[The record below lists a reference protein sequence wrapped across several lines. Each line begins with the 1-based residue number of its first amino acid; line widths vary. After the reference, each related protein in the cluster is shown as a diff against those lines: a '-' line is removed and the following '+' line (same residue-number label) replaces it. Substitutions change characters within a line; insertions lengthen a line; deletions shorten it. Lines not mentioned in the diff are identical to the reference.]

1 MNRITIPRPRRQG
14 WLVLH
19 WVVPLAIMAA
29 GVLAGCS
36 QEDAAPEVVLR
47 PVRYTQVYAAG
58 SSRSRTFAGTAQS
71 ASAQRLSFRVAG
83 TVQRVTIE
91 VGSRVRRGQ
100 TLASLDSSDYSLKR
114 EQAEAGLAQ
123 ARAEARNAEAS
134 YERVVALYENNNA
147 SRSDLDA
154 ARAAFESAA
163 AAVRSAGTARALA
176 AQNVDYTRL
185 VAPVNG
191 TVAQVEV
198 EANET
203 VSSGEVIV
211 VVDSEGHPEVNAAVP
226 EAFIGGIRSRQT
238 VQVTFHAVPGQGF
251 GATVTEVGTATTGGG
266 TFTVTVRLNDDTDQV
281 RPGMAA
287 EVTFQIEGQGDG
299 STRVLVPAEAV
310 GQDQN
315 GRFVYVLQGREGEL
329 ATTERRTVEIGA
341 LTAEGL
347 EILNGVSDGEY
358 VATAGLRA
366 LSDGLQVRLLSA
378 Q

>member
-1 MNRITIPRPRRQG
+1 MDRNTIPRHRRQG

-29 GVLAGCS
+29 GVLVGCG
-36 QEDAAPEVVLR
+36 QEEVAPEVVIR

-83 TVQRVTIE
+83 TVQRVAIK

-100 TLASLDSSDYSLKR
+100 TLAVLDPRDYALQH

-154 ARAAFESAA
+154 ARASSESAA
-163 AAVRSAGTARALA
+163 AAVRSAETARDLA

-185 VAPVNG
+185 VAPING

-203 VSSGEVIV
+203 VSSGDVIV
-211 VVDSEGHPEVNAAVP
+211 VVDSEGRPEVNVAVP
-226 EAFIGGIRSRQT
+226 EAFIGGIRSRQA
-238 VQVTFHAVPGQGF
+238 VQVSFDAVPGQGF
-251 GATVTEVGTATTGGG
+251 GATVTEVGAATTWGG
-266 TFTVTVRLNDDTDQV
+266 TFLVTVRLDDDSDKV

-287 EVTFQIEGQGDG
+287 EVTFQIEGQDDG

-315 GRFVYVLQGREGEL
+315 GRFVYVLQGQDGGL
-329 ATTERRTVEIGA
+329 ATAERRTVEIGA

-347 EILNGVSDGEY
+347 EIVNGVSDGEY